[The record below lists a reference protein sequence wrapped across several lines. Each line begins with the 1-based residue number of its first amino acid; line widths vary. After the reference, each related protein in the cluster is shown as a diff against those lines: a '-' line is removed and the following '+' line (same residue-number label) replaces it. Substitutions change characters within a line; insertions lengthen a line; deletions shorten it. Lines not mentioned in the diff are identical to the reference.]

1 MVAVLSLPSM
11 IYTGS
16 YIISDAPAPETGV
29 ELPPEGNERLS
40 EGLLFIVLDG
50 GVKHLMDDKEL
61 QQAKREVFG
70 LFAVCVTAGLFASMI
85 GTFIWMFWVGV

>member
-1 MVAVLSLPSM
+1 MDKFGWTSVTNAKFVLTAVLMVAVLSLPSM

-40 EGLLFIVLDG
+40 EGLLFI
-50 GVKHLMDDKEL
+50 
-61 QQAKREVFG
+61 
-70 LFAVCVTAGLFASMI
+70 ASME
-85 GTFIWMFWVGV
+85 

>member
-1 MVAVLSLPSM
+1 MDKFGWTSITNAKFVLTAVLMVAVLSLPSM

-40 EGLLFIVLDG
+40 EGL
-50 GVKHLMDDKEL
+50 
-61 QQAKREVFG
+61 
-70 LFAVCVTAGLFASMI
+70 
-85 GTFIWMFWVGV
+85 